1 MNKTFLTIISLIV
14 LCSCDFINQD
24 NLDTPIARVN
34 DSYLYKKD
42 IKNLIFENT
51 SKDDSTLIVANFIN
65 RWATKQLLID
75 QSIINLTQEKQ
86 VAYNNLVNQYKTDLY
101 IEAYKSSI
109 VAKQLDSVIT
119 FEELEKFYNQNK
131 ENFKLNDNLLK
142 IRYIHIDENF
152 SNTKELVEKFKRFDS
167 IDKNELTK
175 LSIKF
180 KAFNLNDSIWIKN
193 DLLIRV
199 LPVLKQNNIQVLKK
213 TNFTQ
218 LQDSLGVYLVKIEAV
233 LKTNDI
239 APLSYV
245 KPTIE
250 QIVINKRKQEILK
263 KIEKEIT
270 IDAIKNKNFELF
282 TEN

>member
-1 MNKTFLTIISLIV
+1 MNKIFLTIINLIV
-14 LCSCDFINQD
+14 LCSCDFINQE
-24 NLDTPIARVN
+24 NLDAPIARVN
-34 DSYLYKKD
+34 DSYLYQKD

-86 VAYNNLVNQYKTDLY
+86 DAYNNLVNQYKTDLY

-193 DLLIRV
+193 DLLIGV

-218 LQDSLGVYLVKIEAV
+218 LQDSLGVYLVKIEAL

>member
-1 MNKTFLTIISLIV
+1 MNKSFLAILNLLLFLSCNYLTQDDSII
-14 LCSCDFINQD
+14 
-24 NLDTPIARVN
+24 PIARVN
-34 DSYLYKKD
+34 DSYLYQKD

-51 SKDDSTLIVANFIN
+51 SKDDSTLIVTNFIN

-86 VAYNNLVNQYKTDLY
+86 DAYNDLVNQYKTDLY

-109 VAKQLDSVIT
+109 VAKRLDSIIT
-119 FEELEKFYNQNK
+119 IEELEKFYNQNK
-131 ENFKLNDNLLK
+131 ENFKLNDDLLK

-167 IDKNELTK
+167 IDKNELTN

-193 DLLIRV
+193 DLLIGV
-199 LPVLKQNNIQVLKK
+199 LPVLKQNNNQLLKK

-218 LQDSLGVYLVKIEAV
+218 LQDSLGVYLVQIEAV

-282 TEN
+282 TKN

>member
-1 MNKTFLTIISLIV
+1 MNKIFLTIISLIV
-14 LCSCDFINQD
+14 LYSCDYINQD

-34 DSYLYKKD
+34 DSYLYQKD

-51 SKDDSTLIVANFIN
+51 SKDDSTLIVTNFIN

-86 VAYNNLVNQYKTDLY
+86 DAYNELVNQYKTDLY

-109 VAKQLDSVIT
+109 VAKRLDSIIT
-119 FEELEKFYNQNK
+119 IEELEKFYNQNK
-131 ENFKLNDNLLK
+131 ENFKLNDDLLK

-167 IDKNELTK
+167 IDKNELTN

-193 DLLIRV
+193 DLLIGV
-199 LPVLKQNNIQVLKK
+199 LPVLKQNNNQLLKK

-218 LQDSLGVYLVKIEAV
+218 LQDSLGVYLVQIEAV

-282 TEN
+282 TKN

>member
-51 SKDDSTLIVANFIN
+51 SKDDSTLIVTNFIN

-86 VAYNNLVNQYKTDLY
+86 DAYNNLVNQYKTDLY

-109 VAKQLDSVIT
+109 VAKRLDSIIT

-193 DLLIRV
+193 DLLIGV

-218 LQDSLGVYLVKIEAV
+218 LQDSLGVYLVKIEAL

>member
-1 MNKTFLTIISLIV
+1 M
-14 LCSCDFINQD
+14 
-24 NLDTPIARVN
+24 
-34 DSYLYKKD
+34 
-42 IKNLIFENT
+42 
-51 SKDDSTLIVANFIN
+51 
-65 RWATKQLLID
+65 LID

-86 VAYNNLVNQYKTDLY
+86 DAYNNLVNQYKTDLY

-109 VAKQLDSVIT
+109 VAKQLDSIIT

-131 ENFKLNDNLLK
+131 ENFKLNDDLLK

-193 DLLIRV
+193 DLLIGV

>member
-1 MNKTFLTIISLIV
+1 MNKIFLTIINLIV
-14 LCSCDFINQD
+14 LCSCDFINQE

-34 DSYLYKKD
+34 DSYLYQKD

-51 SKDDSTLIVANFIN
+51 SKDDSTLIVTNFIN

-86 VAYNNLVNQYKTDLY
+86 DTYNNLVNQYKTDLY

-109 VAKQLDSVIT
+109 VAKRLDSIIT
-119 FEELEKFYNQNK
+119 FEELEKFYNKNK
-131 ENFKLNDNLLK
+131 ENFKLNDDLLK

-167 IDKNELTK
+167 IDKNELTN

-193 DLLIRV
+193 DLLIGV

>member
-14 LCSCDFINQD
+14 LCSCDFINQE

-34 DSYLYKKD
+34 DSYLYQKD

-51 SKDDSTLIVANFIN
+51 SKDDSTLIVTNFIN

-86 VAYNNLVNQYKTDLY
+86 DAYNNLVNQYKTDLY

-109 VAKQLDSVIT
+109 VAKQLDSIIT

-131 ENFKLNDNLLK
+131 ENFKLNDDLLK

-193 DLLIRV
+193 DLLIGV

-218 LQDSLGVYLVKIEAV
+218 LQDSLGVYLVKIEAL

>member
-1 MNKTFLTIISLIV
+1 MDKIFLTIISIITLG
-14 LCSCDFINQD
+14 SCDYIKQD
-24 NLDTPIARVN
+24 KLNIPIARVN
-34 DSYLYKKD
+34 DSYLYQKD
-42 IKNLIFENT
+42 VKRLIFENT
-51 SKDDSTLIVANFIN
+51 SKDDSTLIVTNFIN

-86 VAYNNLVNQYKTDLY
+86 DAYNNLVNQYKTDLY
-101 IEAYKSSI
+101 TEAYKSSI
-109 VAKQLDSVIT
+109 VAKRLDSVIT

-131 ENFKLNDNLLK
+131 ENFKLNDDLLK

-167 IDKNELTK
+167 IDKYELTK

-180 KAFNLNDSIWIKN
+180 KAFNLNDSIWIKS
-193 DLLIRV
+193 DLLIGA
-199 LPVLKQNNIQVLKK
+199 LPVLKQSNIEVLKK

-245 KPTIE
+245 KSTIE
-250 QIVINKRKQEILK
+250 QIVLNKRKQEFLK
-263 KIEKEIT
+263 KIEKDIT
-270 IDAIKNKNFELF
+270 KDAIKNKNFELF
-282 TEN
+282 TKN

>member
-51 SKDDSTLIVANFIN
+51 SKDDSTLIVTNFIN

-86 VAYNNLVNQYKTDLY
+86 DAYNNLVNQYKTDLY

-193 DLLIRV
+193 DLLIGV

>member
-1 MNKTFLTIISLIV
+1 MNKIFLTIISLIV
-14 LCSCDFINQD
+14 LYSCDYINQD

-34 DSYLYKKD
+34 DSYLYQKD

-51 SKDDSTLIVANFIN
+51 SKEDSTLIVANYIN

-86 VAYNNLVNQYKTDLY
+86 DAYNDLVNQYKTDLY

-109 VAKQLDSVIT
+109 VAKRLDSIIT
-119 FEELEKFYNQNK
+119 IEELEKFYNQNK
-131 ENFKLNDNLLK
+131 ENFKLNDDLLK

-167 IDKNELTK
+167 IDKNELTN

-193 DLLIRV
+193 DLLIGV
-199 LPVLKQNNIQVLKK
+199 LPVLKQNNNQLLKK

-218 LQDSLGVYLVKIEAV
+218 LQDSLGVYLVQIEAV

-282 TEN
+282 TKN

>member
-1 MNKTFLTIISLIV
+1 MNKIFLTIINLIV
-14 LCSCDFINQD
+14 LCSCDFINQE

-34 DSYLYKKD
+34 DSYLYQKD

-51 SKDDSTLIVANFIN
+51 SKDDSTLIVTNFIN

-86 VAYNNLVNQYKTDLY
+86 DAYNNLVNQYKTDLY

-109 VAKQLDSVIT
+109 VAKRLDSIIT

-131 ENFKLNDNLLK
+131 ENFKLNDDLLK

-193 DLLIRV
+193 DLLIGV

-218 LQDSLGVYLVKIEAV
+218 LQDSLGVYLVKIEAL

>member
-24 NLDTPIARVN
+24 NLDTAIARVN

-86 VAYNNLVNQYKTDLY
+86 DAYNNLVNQYKTDLY

-109 VAKQLDSVIT
+109 VAKRLDSIIT

>member
-1 MNKTFLTIISLIV
+1 MNKIFLTILSLIT
-14 LCSCDFINQD
+14 LSSCEYFKQD
-24 NLDTPIARVN
+24 NIRIPVARVN
-34 DSYLYKKD
+34 DSYLYQKD
-42 IKNLIFENT
+42 IKNLTFDNT
-51 SKDDSTLIVANFIN
+51 SKEDSTLIVTNFIN

-75 QSIINLTQEKQ
+75 QSIINLPQEKQ
-86 VAYNNLVNQYKTDLY
+86 DAYNNLVNQYKIDLY
-101 IEAYKSSI
+101 TEAYKSSI
-109 VAKQLDSVIT
+109 VAKQLDSIIT
-119 FEELEKFYNQNK
+119 LKELDSFYKQNK

>member
-1 MNKTFLTIISLIV
+1 MNKIFLTIISLIV
-14 LCSCDFINQD
+14 LYSCDYINQD

-34 DSYLYKKD
+34 DSYLYQKD

-51 SKDDSTLIVANFIN
+51 SKDDSTLIVTNFIN

-86 VAYNNLVNQYKTDLY
+86 DAYNNLVNQYKTDLY

-109 VAKQLDSVIT
+109 VAKRLDSIIT
-119 FEELEKFYNQNK
+119 IEELEKFYNQNK
-131 ENFKLNDNLLK
+131 ENFKLNDDLLK

-167 IDKNELTK
+167 IDKNELTN

-193 DLLIRV
+193 DLLIGV
-199 LPVLKQNNIQVLKK
+199 LPVLKQNNNQLLKK

-218 LQDSLGVYLVKIEAV
+218 LQDSLGVYLVQIEAV

-282 TEN
+282 TKN

>member
-1 MNKTFLTIISLIV
+1 MNKIFLTIISLIV

-34 DSYLYKKD
+34 DSYLYQKD

-51 SKDDSTLIVANFIN
+51 SKDDSTLIVTNFIN

-86 VAYNNLVNQYKTDLY
+86 DAYNNLVNQYKTDLY

-109 VAKQLDSVIT
+109 VAKRLDSIIT

-131 ENFKLNDNLLK
+131 ENFKLNDDLLK

-193 DLLIRV
+193 DLLIGV

-218 LQDSLGVYLVKIEAV
+218 LQDSLGVYLVKIEAL

>member
-1 MNKTFLTIISLIV
+1 MNKIFLTIISLIV
-14 LCSCDFINQD
+14 LYSCDYINQD

-34 DSYLYKKD
+34 DSYLYQKD

-51 SKDDSTLIVANFIN
+51 SKDDSTLIVTNFIN

-86 VAYNNLVNQYKTDLY
+86 DAYNDLVNQYKTDLY

-109 VAKQLDSVIT
+109 VAKRLDSIIT
-119 FEELEKFYNQNK
+119 IEELEKFYNQNK

-282 TEN
+282 TKN

>member
-1 MNKTFLTIISLIV
+1 MNKIFLTIINLIV
-14 LCSCDFINQD
+14 LCSCDFINQE

-34 DSYLYKKD
+34 DSYLYQKD

-51 SKDDSTLIVANFIN
+51 SKDDSTLIVTNFIN

-86 VAYNNLVNQYKTDLY
+86 DAYNNLVNQYKTDLY

-218 LQDSLGVYLVKIEAV
+218 LQDSLGVYLVKIEAL

>member
-1 MNKTFLTIISLIV
+1 MNKIFLTIISLIV
-14 LCSCDFINQD
+14 LYSCDYINQD

-34 DSYLYKKD
+34 DSYLYQKD

-51 SKDDSTLIVANFIN
+51 SKNDSTLIVTNFIN

-86 VAYNNLVNQYKTDLY
+86 DAYNNLVNQYKTDLY
-101 IEAYKSSI
+101 IEAYKGSI
-109 VAKQLDSVIT
+109 VAKRLDSIIT
-119 FEELEKFYNQNK
+119 IEELEKFYNQNK
-131 ENFKLNDNLLK
+131 ENFKLNDDLLK

-167 IDKNELTK
+167 IDKNELTN

-193 DLLIRV
+193 DLLIGV
-199 LPVLKQNNIQVLKK
+199 LPVLKQNNNQLLKK

-218 LQDSLGVYLVKIEAV
+218 LQDSLGVYLVQIEAV

-282 TEN
+282 TKN

>member
-86 VAYNNLVNQYKTDLY
+86 DAYNNLVNQYKTDLY

-109 VAKQLDSVIT
+109 VAKQLDSIIT

-218 LQDSLGVYLVKIEAV
+218 LQDSLGVYLVKIEAL

>member
-1 MNKTFLTIISLIV
+1 MNRISLTIISIITLS
-14 LCSCDFINQD
+14 SCDYFKQD
-24 NLDTPIARVN
+24 NLRIPIARVN
-34 DSYLYKKD
+34 NSYLYQKD

-86 VAYNNLVNQYKTDLY
+86 DAYNNLVNQYKTDLY

-109 VAKQLDSVIT
+109 VAKQLDSIIT

-131 ENFKLNDNLLK
+131 ENFKLNDDLLK

-193 DLLIRV
+193 DLLIGV

-218 LQDSLGVYLVKIEAV
+218 LQDSLGVYLVKIEAL

>member
-1 MNKTFLTIISLIV
+1 MNKIFLTIINLIV
-14 LCSCDFINQD
+14 LCSCDFINQE

-34 DSYLYKKD
+34 DSYLYQKD

-51 SKDDSTLIVANFIN
+51 SKDDSTLIVTNFIN

-86 VAYNNLVNQYKTDLY
+86 DAYNNLVNQYKTDLY

-131 ENFKLNDNLLK
+131 ENFKLNDDLLK

-193 DLLIRV
+193 DLLIGV

>member
-1 MNKTFLTIISLIV
+1 MNKTFLTIISLIA

-51 SKDDSTLIVANFIN
+51 SKDDSTLIVTNFIN

-86 VAYNNLVNQYKTDLY
+86 DAYNNLVNQYKTDLY

-109 VAKQLDSVIT
+109 VAKRLDSIIT

-131 ENFKLNDNLLK
+131 ENFKLNDDLLK

-193 DLLIRV
+193 DLLIGV

>member
-1 MNKTFLTIISLIV
+1 MDKIFLTIISIITLV
-14 LCSCDFINQD
+14 SCDYIKQD
-24 NLDTPIARVN
+24 KLNIPIARVN
-34 DSYLYKKD
+34 DSYLYQKD
-42 IKNLIFENT
+42 VKRLIFENT
-51 SKDDSTLIVANFIN
+51 SKDDSTLIVTNFIN

-86 VAYNNLVNQYKTDLY
+86 DAYNNLVNQYKTDLY
-101 IEAYKSSI
+101 TEAYKSSI
-109 VAKQLDSVIT
+109 VAKRLDSVIT

-131 ENFKLNDNLLK
+131 ENFKLNDDLLK

-167 IDKNELTK
+167 IDKYELTK

-180 KAFNLNDSIWIKN
+180 KAFNLNDSIWIKS
-193 DLLIRV
+193 DLLIGA
-199 LPVLKQNNIQVLKK
+199 LPVLKQSNIEVLKK

-250 QIVINKRKQEILK
+250 QIVLNKRKQEILK

-282 TEN
+282 TEK

>member
-1 MNKTFLTIISLIV
+1 MNRIFLTIISIITLS
-14 LCSCDFINQD
+14 SCDYFKQD
-24 NLDTPIARVN
+24 NLGTPIARVN
-34 DSYLYKKD
+34 NSYLYQKD

-51 SKDDSTLIVANFIN
+51 SKEDSTLIVTNFIN

-75 QSIINLTQEKQ
+75 QSIVNLPQEKQ
-86 VAYNNLVNQYKTDLY
+86 DAYNDLVNQYKIDLY

-109 VAKQLDSVIT
+109 VAKQLDSIIALK
-119 FEELEKFYNQNK
+119 ELEDFYNQNK
-131 ENFKLNDNLLK
+131 ENFKLNDDLLK
-142 IRYIHIDENF
+142 IRYIHIDKNF

-167 IDKNELTK
+167 IDKYELTN

-193 DLLIRV
+193 DVLIGA
-199 LPVLKQNNIQVLKK
+199 LPVLKYSNSQVLKK

-245 KPTIE
+245 KSTIE
-250 QIVINKRKQEILK
+250 QIVLNKRKQEFLK
-263 KIEKEIT
+263 KIEKDIT
-270 IDAIKNKNFELF
+270 KDAIKNKNFELF
-282 TEN
+282 TKN

>member
-1 MNKTFLTIISLIV
+1 MNKIFLTIINLIV
-14 LCSCDFINQD
+14 LCSCDFINQE

-34 DSYLYKKD
+34 DSYLYQKD

-51 SKDDSTLIVANFIN
+51 SKDDSTLIVTNFIN

-86 VAYNNLVNQYKTDLY
+86 DAYNNLVNQYKTDLY

-193 DLLIRV
+193 DLLIGV

>member
-1 MNKTFLTIISLIV
+1 MNKIFLTIINLIV
-14 LCSCDFINQD
+14 LCSCDFINQE

-34 DSYLYKKD
+34 DSYLYQKD

-51 SKDDSTLIVANFIN
+51 SKDDSTLIVTNFIN

-86 VAYNNLVNQYKTDLY
+86 DAYNNLVNQYKTDLY

-109 VAKQLDSVIT
+109 VAKRLDSIIT

-131 ENFKLNDNLLK
+131 ENFKLNDALLK

-167 IDKNELTK
+167 IDKNELTN

-193 DLLIRV
+193 DLLIGV

>member
-86 VAYNNLVNQYKTDLY
+86 DAYNNLVNQYKTDLY

-175 LSIKF
+175 LNIKF

-199 LPVLKQNNIQVLKK
+199 LPVLKQNNNQLLKK

>member
-51 SKDDSTLIVANFIN
+51 SKDDSTLIVTNFIN

-86 VAYNNLVNQYKTDLY
+86 DAYNNLVNQYKTDLY

-218 LQDSLGVYLVKIEAV
+218 LQDSLGVYLVKIEAL

>member
-1 MNKTFLTIISLIV
+1 MNKTFLTIISLIA

-24 NLDTPIARVN
+24 NLDRPIARVN

-86 VAYNNLVNQYKTDLY
+86 DAYNNLVNQYKTDLY

>member
-1 MNKTFLTIISLIV
+1 MNKIFLTIINLIV
-14 LCSCDFINQD
+14 LCSCDFINQE
-24 NLDTPIARVN
+24 NLDAPIARVN
-34 DSYLYKKD
+34 DSYLYQKD

-51 SKDDSTLIVANFIN
+51 SKDDSTLIVTNFIN

-86 VAYNNLVNQYKTDLY
+86 DAYNNLVNQYKTDLY

-109 VAKQLDSVIT
+109 VAKRLDSIIT

-131 ENFKLNDNLLK
+131 ENFKLNDDLLK

-193 DLLIRV
+193 DLLIGV

>member
-1 MNKTFLTIISLIV
+1 MNKTFLTIISLIA

-86 VAYNNLVNQYKTDLY
+86 DAYNNLVNQYKTDLY

-270 IDAIKNKNFELF
+270 IDAIKNKNFEFF

>member
-1 MNKTFLTIISLIV
+1 MNKTFLTIIGLIV

-24 NLDTPIARVN
+24 NLDIPIARVN

-42 IKNLIFENT
+42 IKDLIFENT

-86 VAYNNLVNQYKTDLY
+86 DAYNNLVNQYKTDLY

-109 VAKQLDSVIT
+109 VAKRLDSVIT

>member
-1 MNKTFLTIISLIV
+1 MNKIFLTIINLIV
-14 LCSCDFINQD
+14 LCSCDFINQE

-34 DSYLYKKD
+34 DSYLYQKD

-86 VAYNNLVNQYKTDLY
+86 DAYNNLVNQYKTDLY

-109 VAKQLDSVIT
+109 VAKQLDSIIT

-193 DLLIRV
+193 DLLIGV

>member
-1 MNKTFLTIISLIV
+1 MNKIFLTIISLIV
-14 LCSCDFINQD
+14 LYSCDYINQD

-34 DSYLYKKD
+34 DSYLYQKD

-51 SKDDSTLIVANFIN
+51 SKDDSTIIVTNFIN

-86 VAYNNLVNQYKTDLY
+86 DAYNDLVNQYKTDLY

-109 VAKQLDSVIT
+109 VAKRLDSIIT
-119 FEELEKFYNQNK
+119 IEELEKFYNQNK
-131 ENFKLNDNLLK
+131 ENFKLNDDLLK

-167 IDKNELTK
+167 IDKNELTN

-193 DLLIRV
+193 DLLIGV
-199 LPVLKQNNIQVLKK
+199 LPVLKQNNNQLLKK

-218 LQDSLGVYLVKIEAV
+218 LQDSLGVYLVQIEAV

-282 TEN
+282 TKN